1 MGVHKND
8 YRNKFD
14 NKQRNDSTRQGEK
27 RHRID
32 SSSTMSQS
40 QSLSHSY
47 FNINTNDELENP
59 NTVLDRLSHGNESVR
74 KAFEIILNKDSF
86 KSIIS
91 ESLLSKVTELERIVQ
106 EMKDRMEDLEYSRR
120 NCLKFSGIP
129 ETKDE
134 NCDQIILN
142 AVNKLILVDEKK
154 KINLDQIGRSHRVG
168 RSPKENQDSK
178 GPRDIIVCFMSYK
191 DTTFANKHNLK
202 TFNQNDNGY
211 RIFVNEALNER
222 RTDFL
227 IAGRTCVKSKKH

>member
-14 NKQRNDSTRQGEK
+14 NKQRNDSTKQGEK

-91 ESLLSKVTELERIVQ
+91 ESLFSKVTELERIVQ
-106 EMKDRMEDLEYSRR
+106 EMKDRMEDW
-120 NCLKFSGIP
+120 NTQDGTGIL

-154 KINLDQIGRSHRVG
+154 KINLDQTGRSHRVG
-168 RSPKENQDSK
+168 RPPKENQDSK
-178 GPRDIIVCFMSYK
+178 GPRDIIVRFMSYK
-191 DTTFANKHNLK
+191 DRTFANKHNLK
-202 TFNQNDNGY
+202 TLNQNDNGY
-211 RIFVNEALNER
+211 RIFVNEALTER

-227 IAGRTCVKSKKH
+227 FAGRTCVKSKKL

>member
-14 NKQRNDSTRQGEK
+14 NKQRNDSTKQGEK

-40 QSLSHSY
+40 ESLSHSY

-59 NTVLDRLSHGNESVR
+59 NTVLDRLSDDDKSVR

-106 EMKDRMEDLEYSRR
+106 EMKDRMEDLEYSRQ
-120 NCLKFSGIP
+120 NCLKFSGIL

-134 NCDQIILN
+134 YCDQIILN
-142 AVNKLILVDEKK
+142 AVNKLILVDDKRK
-154 KINLDQIGRSHRVG
+154 N
-168 RSPKENQDSK
+168 
-178 GPRDIIVCFMSYK
+178 
-191 DTTFANKHNLK
+191 
-202 TFNQNDNGY
+202 
-211 RIFVNEALNER
+211 
-222 RTDFL
+222 
-227 IAGRTCVKSKKH
+227 

>member
-1 MGVHKND
+1 
-8 YRNKFD
+8 
-14 NKQRNDSTRQGEK
+14 
-27 RHRID
+27 
-32 SSSTMSQS
+32 MSQS

-106 EMKDRMEDLEYSRR
+106 EMKDMMEDLEYSRR

-168 RSPKENQDSK
+168 RPPKENQDSK
-178 GPRDIIVCFMSYK
+178 GPRDIIVRFMSYR
-191 DTTFANKHNLK
+191 DRTRVFANKHNRK
-202 TFNQNDNGY
+202 SFNQNDIGY
-211 RIFVNEALNER
+211 RIFVDEALTER

-227 IAGRTCVKSKKH
+227 FAGRTCVKSKKL

>member
-1 MGVHKND
+1 MCVHKND

-14 NKQRNDSTRQGEK
+14 NKQRNDSTKQGEK

-40 QSLSHSY
+40 ESLSHSY

-59 NTVLDRLSHGNESVR
+59 NTVLDRLSDDDKSVR

-120 NCLKFSGIP
+120 NCLKCSGIP

-142 AVNKLILVDEKK
+142 AANKLILVDEKK
-154 KINLDQIGRSHRVG
+154 KLTWTR
-168 RSPKENQDSK
+168 
-178 GPRDIIVCFMSYK
+178 
-191 DTTFANKHNLK
+191 
-202 TFNQNDNGY
+202 
-211 RIFVNEALNER
+211 
-222 RTDFL
+222 
-227 IAGRTCVKSKKH
+227 

>member
-1 MGVHKND
+1 MCVHKND

-14 NKQRNDSTRQGEK
+14 NKQRNDSTKQGEK

-40 QSLSHSY
+40 ESLSHSY

-59 NTVLDRLSHGNESVR
+59 NTVLDRLSDDDKSVR

-120 NCLKFSGIP
+120 NCQWN
-129 ETKDE
+129 TR
-134 NCDQIILN
+134 
-142 AVNKLILVDEKK
+142 NK
-154 KINLDQIGRSHRVG
+154 G
-168 RSPKENQDSK
+168 
-178 GPRDIIVCFMSYK
+178 
-191 DTTFANKHNLK
+191 
-202 TFNQNDNGY
+202 
-211 RIFVNEALNER
+211 
-222 RTDFL
+222 
-227 IAGRTCVKSKKH
+227 